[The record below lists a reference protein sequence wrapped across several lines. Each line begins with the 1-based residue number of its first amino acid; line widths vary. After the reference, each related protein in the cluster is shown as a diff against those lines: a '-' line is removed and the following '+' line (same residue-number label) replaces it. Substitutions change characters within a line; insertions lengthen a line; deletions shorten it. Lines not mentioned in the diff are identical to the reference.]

1 MSEKTVDRTGD
12 KQNCSQSSID
22 DFNEN
27 LQNLV
32 VDQAKRVIDLSL
44 YTRSLLSTVPV
55 ALIGTDKK
63 GLIRNSNRAA
73 EEILGLAEDEVKGAE
88 LSGIFES
95 NSTVSKKISIALHDG
110 RPFHIRSKNLHLAS
124 GKEIVGNLYIQPL
137 LDDEQEICGLLLT
150 VEDQTY
156 THFLQDAFKRYVPPS
171 VSEIIANDPK
181 KLELGGEEKPLSVL
195 FSDLEG
201 FTRLSERL
209 PPREMVT
216 ILGDYFTEMTGC
228 IFEYQGTLKEYVGD
242 ELMAIFGAPV
252 EEKGHA
258 CHACAAALSM
268 KERLCQLRKEWAKVG
283 RPLLHA
289 RTGINTGPMLVGNL
303 GSRYRFSYGVIGDHV
318 NLASRLEG
326 LCKMYGTDILISEN
340 TAEAVGEF
348 FNMRELDMVKVKG
361 RKQPIRI
368 FELISKKGKCLSEK
382 FEITLDCYAKGLET
396 YKSCRWEE
404 ATGFFEKALRVDPE
418 DSPSRI
424 MLDRCK
430 VFIKNPPKKHWD
442 GVFQH
447 TEK

>member
-1 MSEKTVDRTGD
+1 MSEKAVDKTGGGKSH
-12 KQNCSQSSID
+12 KQSGID
-22 DFNEN
+22 DFNDN

-32 VDQAKRVIDLSL
+32 VNQAKRMIDLSL
-44 YTRSLLSTVPV
+44 YTKALLSTVPV
-55 ALIGTDKK
+55 ALIGADKN
-63 GLIRNSNRAA
+63 GLIRSINRAA
-73 EEILGLAEDEVKGAE
+73 EEILELAEDKIKGTE

-95 NSTVSKKISIALHDG
+95 NSTVSKKVRRALDDG
-110 RPFHIRSKNLHLAS
+110 RPFHMRSKNLRLAS
-124 GKEIVGNLYIQPL
+124 GKEIIGNLYIQPL

-156 THFLQDAFKRYVPPS
+156 INFLQDAFKRYVPPS

-181 KLELGGEEKPLSVL
+181 SLELGGEEKILSVL

-209 PPREMVT
+209 PPREMVM

-252 EEKGHA
+252 KEKNHA
-258 CHACAAALSM
+258 FHACAAALSM
-268 KERLCQLRKEWAKVG
+268 KERLSSLRKEWARVG
-283 RPLLHA
+283 RPVLRA

-326 LCKMYGTDILISEN
+326 LCKIYGTDILISQT
-340 TAEAVGEF
+340 TAEAVKASF
-348 FNMRELDMVKVKG
+348 TVRELDLVKVKG
-361 RKQPIRI
+361 RKQPVRI
-368 FELISKKGKCLSEK
+368 FELISKKDTCLSGK
-382 FEITLDCYAKGLET
+382 FEMTLKFYAKGLEK
-396 YKSCRWEE
+396 YRSCRWKE
-404 ATGFFEKALRVDPE
+404 ATGFFEEALKNHPGDN
-418 DSPSRI
+418 PSKT
-424 MLDRCK
+424 MFDRCK
-430 VFIKNPPKKHWD
+430 IYMENPPEKNWH

-447 TEK
+447 TGK